1 MICPSKVVALLKNCH
16 QSIPTAACTRSDQTF
31 GWQTV
36 EGGEGGEGG
45 DGGEGGLWGAAS
57 LSGVELRRRG
67 GRVFGLLSR
76 AVCHRWGSRP
86 ADLWQ
91 QATKILAGSAEK
103 IWQIRSGLEVTTHDQ
118 DSDHGFVMIIQCA
131 MTYFSSKMMTITMD
145 IEFWGQFHIIVL
157 YIWYSFSYFTES
169 DMVLKGKR
177 TLWED
182 AHHFSIG
189 ATQGYP
195 HFHLDPNPHHY
206 PTPNLHHHP
215 GSDPH
220 NPARFLLWWSSWPK
234 SKI

>member
-16 QSIPTAACTRSDQTF
+16 QSTSPAACTRSDQTF
-31 GWQTV
+31 GGKTV

-45 DGGEGGLWGAAS
+45 DGGAAS
-57 LSGVELRRRG
+57 LSGVQLRRRG
-67 GRVFGLLSR
+67 GWVFGLLSW
-76 AVCHRWGSRP
+76 AVCHRWGSWP

-91 QATKILAGSAEK
+91 QATEILAGSAEK
-103 IWQIRSGLEVTTHDQ
+103 LWQIRSGLEVTTDWLN
-118 DSDHGFVMIIQCA
+118 SWWL
-131 MTYFSSKMMTITMD
+131 
-145 IEFWGQFHIIVL
+145 FWWQFLIIVFYTW
-157 YIWYSFSYFTES
+157 YIFSYFTES

-195 HFHLDPNPHHY
+195 HFHHDRDPNPHHY